1 MPDSSA
7 SETALIVIA
16 VAVSI
21 QTLVTLG
28 VVIGAVVAW
37 RRMQAT
43 FEDRYEAL
51 AARVDEAVQPIRDA
65 AEAVNRISD
74 RASDAIGQA
83 GRVAGAVS
91 SFLTAPRNMAVM
103 GAASVASMLLRWR
116 RGRVRP
122 AAQARP
128 VRSPTAVH

>member
-1 MPDSSA
+1 MPTGSA
-7 SETALIVIA
+7 GETALIVIA

-28 VVIGAVVAW
+28 VAIGAAIAW
-37 RRMQAT
+37 RRMEAA
-43 FEDRYEAL
+43 FEERYETL

-65 AEAVNRISD
+65 AEAVGRISD

-91 SFLTAPRNMAVM
+91 TFLTTRRNMAVM

-122 AAQARP
+122 AAQTRP
-128 VRSPTAVH
+128 VRSPSAVH